1 MPKIAQPKARP
12 TPVSAAELR
21 AQAIAEQHGN
31 QAAELLEILHELQ
44 DEIGHVPE
52 STLPII
58 ARALN
63 LSRAE
68 VYGVATFYHDFHLK
82 PAGEHVIKIC
92 RAESC
97 QSMGSF
103 ALIAALEKHLGIKL
117 GETTKD
123 GKITLEAAYCL
134 GLCASSPSMMVDGVM
149 KARVTEDKA
158 KALIAGLQA

>member
-12 TPVSAAELR
+12 TPVSAADHV
-21 AQAIAEQHGN
+21 AQAIAERHGN
-31 QAAELLEILHELQ
+31 QASELIEILHELQ

-82 PAGEHVIKIC
+82 PVGVHVIKIC
-92 RAESC
+92 RAEAC
-97 QSMGSF
+97 QSAGGM
-103 ALIAALEKHLGIKL
+103 AVIAALEKTLNIKL
-117 GETTKD
+117 GETTAD
-123 GKITLEAAYCL
+123 GRVTLEAVYCL
-134 GLCASSPSMMVDGVM
+134 GLCPMGPAALVDGKP
-149 KARVTEDKA
+149 KAAIKPDTA
-158 KALIAGLQA
+158 AALVEELV

>member
-12 TPVSAAELR
+12 TPVSAAEHA
-21 AQAIAEQHGN
+21 AQAIAEKHGN
-31 QAAELLEILHELQ
+31 QASELIEILHELQ
-44 DEIGHVPE
+44 DEVGHVPE

-92 RAESC
+92 RAEAC
-97 QSMGSF
+97 QSAGGV
-103 ALIAALEKHLGIKL
+103 AVVAALEKLVG
-117 GETTKD
+117 GE
-123 GKITLEAAYCL
+123 
-134 GLCASSPSMMVDGVM
+134 
-149 KARVTEDKA
+149 ARRKTSK
-158 KALIAGLQA
+158 

>member
-12 TPVSAAELR
+12 LPVSAADH
-21 AQAIAEQHGN
+21 AAAAIAEKHGN
-31 QAAELLEILHELQ
+31 KASELIEILHELQ
-44 DEIGHVPE
+44 DQIGHVPE
-52 STLPII
+52 SAMPIL
-58 ARALN
+58 ASALN

-82 PAGEHVIKIC
+82 PAGDHVIKIC

-103 ALIAALEKHLGIKL
+103 ALIESLEKHLGIKL
-117 GETTKD
+117 GQTTPD

-134 GLCASSPSMMVDGVM
+134 GLCASSPSMMVDGVV

-158 KALIAGLQA
+158 KALIAELSA